1 MSGRHSEFMMMF
13 KLLDRR
19 GVAVFA
25 SALLCSLPLLAQ
37 PNKAGQVPGT
47 VFDHRYQTL
56 APVGA
61 DQVQVV
67 YYRSKTGT
75 QRVGAAH
82 IYVDRQFHTGLLPG
96 GYTRFCLAPGTHT
109 LGAYL
114 DDAPRYLGKST
125 DLYQASL
132 QGGQTYFLRV
142 REDGTTF
149 PLPVKREEA
158 ERELVETREQVH
170 VLSRVSAVEACRHY
184 DYLDDDTRYKDYTLS
199 SDVLFAFGKSGYG
212 DISAAGH
219 KAVAQWLKDLQ
230 RDDAQ
235 IRQIQVVGHT
245 DPIGHEA
252 ENQLLGLQRATTV
265 RQLLI
270 DNGLAESIISAT
282 SAGNREPLVH
292 SCYGSRAEQIACYAP
307 NRRVVLRVDLSRR
320 GQ

>member
-1 MSGRHSEFMMMF
+1 MI
-13 KLLDRR
+13 
-19 GVAVFA
+19 FA
-25 SALLCSLPLLAQ
+25 ATLFCCPPLLAQ
-37 PNKAGQVPGT
+37 QPKTGEIPGK
-47 VFDHRYQTL
+47 VFDHRYQEL
-56 APVGA
+56 PPVGV

-67 YYRSKTGT
+67 YYRTTGGT

-132 QGGQTYFLRV
+132 LGGKTYYLRV

-149 PLPVKREEA
+149 PLPVKRDEA
-158 ERELVETREQVH
+158 ERELRETRAQVH
-170 VLSRVSAVEACRHY
+170 ALSRAETVEACRHY
-184 DYLDDDTRYKDYTLS
+184 DYLDDDALYKDYTLS
-199 SDVLFAFGKSGYG
+199 SDVLFAFGKAAYG

-219 KAVAQWLKDLQ
+219 RAIAQWLKELQ

-235 IRQIQVVGHT
+235 IRQVQVVGHT

-270 DNGLAESIISAT
+270 DNGLPESIINAT
-282 SAGNREPLVH
+282 SAGSREPLVH
-292 SCYGSRAEQIACYAP
+292 SCYGSRTEQIPCYAP

-320 GQ
+320 SQ